1 MIILPRN
8 GFERYISKKKK
19 REKIYKKTY
28 LVLAINQIE
37 RARGGRGDSRR
48 AVLKYARFPACT
60 RGRDEARGEEGEK
73 RKSKIPRR
81 NNPWDNLDP

>member
-1 MIILPRN
+1 MALRD
-8 GFERYISKKKK
+8 ISPKKKK

-37 RARGGRGDSRR
+37 RARGGRGDSGR

-60 RGRDEARGEEGEK
+60 GGGTRRGEK
-73 RKSKIPRR
+73 RVKRENRKSLVETTLGII
-81 NNPWDNLDP
+81 